1 MQFWLVFRTCIAA
14 PHPALIRACSC
25 LVGSSMALF
34 LSALEFS
41 SVGTALPTIV
51 ADLQGTEFIWVGSA
65 YALSSSAFMASS
77 GGLGNIFGRRAVILA
92 AIAVF
97 ATGSA
102 VAGAAQSM
110 NMLITAR
117 SESTSPQAVLA
128 CGLINVVAIQG
139 AGGGS
144 IISMT
149 EIIVA
154 DLVPLR
160 ERGKFAGII
169 SAVSHCH

>member
-1 MQFWLVFRTCIAA
+1 
-14 PHPALIRACSC
+14 
-25 LVGSSMALF
+25 MALF

-51 ADLQGTEFIWVGSA
+51 EDLQGADFIWVGSA
-65 YALSSSAFMASS
+65 YALSSSAFMPAS
-77 GGLGNIFGRRAVILA
+77 GGLSNIFGRRAVMLVSIALFA
-92 AIAVF
+92 A
-97 ATGSA
+97 GSA

-110 NMLITAR
+110 NMLIAAR
-117 SESTSPQAVLA
+117 GKLTPLGCIDYVPIKSDNSA
-128 CGLINVVAIQG
+128 AIQG

-169 SAVSHCH
+169 GAVSLSQNNPDNSPN